1 MNRRFASGDQRY
13 VEGVGLLNT
22 GSISPIHS
30 LRPLKSLIH
39 SRAVS
44 AIAFNGDGSLLV
56 SGSEDHMLRIW
67 NPHSGEMV
75 LGPLSGH
82 ADFVR
87 SVCWHG
93 QTVASASDDTTLRLW
108 CASSGKCL
116 ALLSGHQVKMT
127 DQSR

>member
-13 VEGVGLLNT
+13 VEGVGLINT
-22 GSISPIHS
+22 GSVSPTHS

-44 AIAFNGDGSLLV
+44 AIAFNEDGSLLV
-56 SGSEDHMLRIW
+56 SGSEDHMLRFW

-75 LGPLSGH
+75 LGPLGGH

-93 QTVASASDDTTLRLW
+93 QTVASASDDTTIRLW
-108 CASSGKCL
+108 CASSGECL
-116 ALLSGHQVKMT
+116 ALFSGHQVMT
-127 DQSR
+127 